1 MFISIK
7 GWGLLYMW
15 WWLLDKF
22 PHVRSDSKILSF
34 QIHSVI
40 HGQQDA
46 PTPWNYPIVAHVAR
60 LKARLSSGKASKEIS
75 TFSFLE
81 TSYTGK
87 IPFTLKAKWKK
98 YEGKKKKKTTKK
110 WLNFHKLTK
119 SHVQY
124 KWGNTEFRAEIY
136 KTFYFNYSFKH
147 LSSFCLKISYT

>member
-87 IPFTLKAKWKK
+87 IPFTLKAEWKK
-98 YEGKKKKKTTKK
+98 HEGEKKKKKLQRSGWISISLPKAMFNINEVILNSGQRFTKHFI
-110 WLNFHKLTK
+110 LII
-119 SHVQY
+119 V
-124 KWGNTEFRAEIY
+124 
-136 KTFYFNYSFKH
+136 
-147 LSSFCLKISYT
+147 LSICLHSV